1 MGNEEHIMKCQNC
14 GADLDDG
21 VLFCRECG
29 AKVEMQ
35 KKYCR
40 ECGKEVPVD
49 ARFCSYCGADLGAI
63 PVLDQPVSD
72 EEAETH
78 TSGNEENSAHT
89 QPSHPSN
96 DAEHNTAVTFWE
108 KIAMKLRT
116 FWNGLDNFSKV
127 FTIASVIVVLLLLI
141 SFASHNA
148 VAAFFSILQIAGLVI
163 SML

>member
-1 MGNEEHIMKCQNC
+1 MKCQNC

-49 ARFCSYCGADLGAI
+49 ARFCSYCGSDLSAI
-63 PVLDQPVSD
+63 PVLDQPASD

-78 TSGNEENSAHT
+78 TSGNEENSVHS
-89 QPSHPSN
+89 QPS
-96 DAEHNTAVTFWE
+96 
-108 KIAMKLRT
+108 
-116 FWNGLDNFSKV
+116 
-127 FTIASVIVVLLLLI
+127 
-141 SFASHNA
+141 
-148 VAAFFSILQIAGLVI
+148 QIGRAHV
-163 SML
+163 

>member
-1 MGNEEHIMKCQNC
+1 MKCQNC

-49 ARFCSYCGADLGAI
+49 AHFCSYCGADLSAI
-63 PVLDQPVSD
+63 PVLDQPASD

-78 TSGNEENSAHT
+78 TSGNEENSVHT

-96 DAEHNTAVTFWE
+96 DAEYSTAVTVWE
-108 KIAMKLRT
+108 KIAMKLRA
-116 FWNGLDNFSKV
+116 FWNGLDSFSKV

-148 VAAFFSILQIAGLVI
+148 VAA
-163 SML
+163 